1 MDKAHDHG
9 IIKAALSLDTG
20 RHLHQFMYSDLPDLE
35 LTFIR
40 DFALNLLEKA
50 PGPKSAE
57 KTPKLEAGISKRS
70 TC

>member
-20 RHLHQFMYSDLPDLE
+20 RHLRLFMCSDLPGLE

-40 DFALNLLEKA
+40 DFVLTLLEKA

-57 KTPKLEAGISKRS
+57 RTPKLEAGISKRS